1 MSTYILKI
9 KLLSDTTFGRGDGVA
24 GLVDQEVEHDRYG
37 FPYLRGRTL
46 KGLLSEE
53 CDNLIAVLPDDNQRQ
68 HWQEVANRLF
78 GVPGSSLDTQAKIHV
93 GDACLPGDL
102 RKAIAAQLDA
112 EQKKKQSNP
121 KYKPALTSTDI
132 LESLTTIRRQTAID
146 PEDGAP
152 AEHSLRSARVI
163 LRELPFESKLLFET
177 ELHKDSEDDKDLL
190 SLLAVG
196 TLALRRIGSG
206 RNRGRGHVQCSL
218 HDSTNEITK
227 DINSIEHFGRIK

>member
-1 MSTYILKI
+1 MSTYIFKI

-68 HWQEVANRLF
+68 HWQEVANCLF
-78 GVPGSSLDTQAKIHV
+78 GVPGSTLESQAKLHV
-93 GDACLPGDL
+93 GDACLPDDL
-102 RKAIAAQLDA
+102 RKAIAKQLDS
-112 EQKKKQSNP
+112 EQDKKRRNP
-121 KYKPALTSTDI
+121 SYKPALTSTDI

-146 PEDGAP
+146 PADGAP
-152 AEHSLRSARVI
+152 TEHSLRSARVI
-163 LRELPFESKLLFET
+163 LRELPFESKLLFKT
-177 ELHKDSEDDKDLL
+177 ELKKDSEDDRDILA
-190 SLLAVG
+190 LLAVG
-196 TLALRRIGSG
+196 TLALRRMGSG

-218 HDSTNEITK
+218 HDSIDEMTK
-227 DINSIEHFGRIK
+227 DLNYIECFGRIR

>member
-1 MSTYILKI
+1 MSTYTLKI
-9 KLLSDTTFGRGDGVA
+9 KLLSDATFGRGDGVA

-53 CDNLIAVLPDDNQRQ
+53 CDNLITVLPDDNQRQ
-68 HWQEVANRLF
+68 HWQKISNRLF
-78 GVPGSSLDTQAKIHV
+78 GIPGSTLETQAKIHV
-93 GDACLPGDL
+93 GDACLPRDL
-102 RKAIAAQLDA
+102 RKAIATQLDS
-112 EQKKKQSNP
+112 EQDKKRRNP

-152 AEHSLRSARVI
+152 TEHSLRSARVI
-163 LRELPFESKLLFET
+163 LRELPFESKLLFDREINQ
-177 ELHKDSEDDKDLL
+177 DFEDDKDMLALL
-190 SLLAVG
+190 TVG
-196 TLALRRIGSG
+196 TLALRRIGGG

-218 HDSTNEITK
+218 HDSSNEITK
-227 DINSIEHFGRIK
+227 DMNYIECFGRIK

>member
-1 MSTYILKI
+1 MSIYTFKI

-53 CDNLIAVLPDDNQRQ
+53 CDNLIAILPDDHQRQ
-68 HWQEVANRLF
+68 HWQKIANDLF
-78 GVPGSSLDTQAKIHV
+78 GKPGSTLETQAKIHV

-102 RKAIAAQLDA
+102 RKAIAAQLDS
-112 EQKKKQSNP
+112 EQDKKRRNSS
-121 KYKPALTSTDI
+121 YKPALTSTDI

-152 AEHSLRSARVI
+152 TEHSLRSARVI

-177 ELHKDSEDDKDLL
+177 ELNTDSEDDKNML

-218 HDSTNEITK
+218 HYSTNEITK
-227 DINSIEHFGRIK
+227 DMDYIERFGKIR

>member
-1 MSTYILKI
+1 MSTYTFKI

-53 CDNLIAVLPDDNQRQ
+53 CDNLIAMLLDDNQRQ
-68 HWQEVANRLF
+68 HWQEVADCLF
-78 GVPGSSLDTQAKIHV
+78 GVPGSTLESQGKLHV

-102 RKAIAAQLDA
+102 RASIAAQLDS
-112 EQKKKQSNP
+112 EQDKKRRNP
-121 KYKPALTSTDI
+121 SYKAALTSTDI
-132 LESLTTIRRQTAID
+132 LESLTSIRRQTAID

-152 AEHSLRSARVI
+152 TEHSLRSARVI
-163 LRELPFESKLLFET
+163 LRELPFESKFLFKT
-177 ELHKDSEDDKDLL
+177 ELNKDSEDDEDMLALL
-190 SLLAVG
+190 VVG

-218 HDSTNEITK
+218 FDSSNEMTK
-227 DINSIEHFGRIK
+227 DMVYIERFGRIR